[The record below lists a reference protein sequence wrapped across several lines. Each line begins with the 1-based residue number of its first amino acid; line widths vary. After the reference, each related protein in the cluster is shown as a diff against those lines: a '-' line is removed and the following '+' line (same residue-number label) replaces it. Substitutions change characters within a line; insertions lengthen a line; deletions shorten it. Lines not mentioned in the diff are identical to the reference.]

1 LLNSISARKNEDLSN
16 PLPAVT
22 ASWPLPR
29 YEPVAKAR
37 FDRAHSLGGRD
48 GARPERLDAG
58 SAGGSGAQWFLQV
71 VPLGRSHAGAIC
83 VEADRCTVVF
93 HDFEGLSAVK

>member
-1 LLNSISARKNEDLSN
+1 LWN

-22 ASWPLPR
+22 ASWPLPG
-29 YEPVAKAR
+29 YGPVAKAR
-37 FDRAHSLGGRD
+37 FDRARSLGGRD

-58 SAGGSGAQWFLQV
+58 STGGSGTQWFLQDL
-71 VPLGRSHAGAIC
+71 PLGRSHVGAIC
-83 VEADRCTVVF
+83 VEADPCTVVF